1 MRQVVSLELK
11 KAFRT
16 KGFYIALVV
25 GLLISLY
32 HTVLIYRYA
41 YAPNNAEY
49 EEVAEAGEMDKEY
62 GYWYEIGVLDGWLG
76 TELQSPCNQ
85 LFYLLL
91 PFLAV
96 LPYGSQLFSEWNNG
110 YAGQMIIR
118 CGRRRYLTARGIAAF
133 VSGGCV
139 IAIPLLVNFLSIA
152 CFMPIIVTDPM
163 ALQSVVPGRALLGD
177 LVYEAPALYAAWYI
191 FIDFI
196 YGGLFALMAL
206 AITQFCNNGFVLT
219 ILPLMFNCCM
229 YYGVHNLIPDIN
241 AYNISLIPN
250 PAQQG
255 MKLTWHSL
263 FLSMSGTFLI
273 LIVLFAASNY
283 KKDVLRTGA
292 ME

>member
-1 MRQVVSLELK
+1 
-11 KAFRT
+11 
-16 KGFYIALVV
+16 
-25 GLLISLY
+25 
-32 HTVLIYRYA
+32 
-41 YAPNNAEY
+41 
-49 EEVAEAGEMDKEY
+49 
-62 GYWYEIGVLDGWLG
+62 
-76 TELQSPCNQ
+76 
-85 LFYLLL
+85 
-91 PFLAV
+91 
-96 LPYGSQLFSEWNNG
+96 
-110 YAGQMIIR
+110 MIIR

-152 CFMPIIVTDPM
+152 CFMPII
-163 ALQSVVPGRALLGD
+163 VPGRALLGD

-283 KKDVLRTGA
+283 KKDVLRNA
-292 ME
+292 IIDYQ

>member
-1 MRQVVSLELK
+1 M
-11 KAFRT
+11 
-16 KGFYIALVV
+16 
-25 GLLISLY
+25 LISLY
-32 HTVLIYRYA
+32 HTVWIYRYA

-62 GYWYEIGVLDGWLG
+62 GYWYEIGVLGGWLG

>member
-1 MRQVVSLELK
+1 M
-11 KAFRT
+11 
-16 KGFYIALVV
+16 
-25 GLLISLY
+25 
-32 HTVLIYRYA
+32 
-41 YAPNNAEY
+41 
-49 EEVAEAGEMDKEY
+49 
-62 GYWYEIGVLDGWLG
+62 
-76 TELQSPCNQ
+76 
-85 LFYLLL
+85 
-91 PFLAV
+91 
-96 LPYGSQLFSEWNNG
+96 
-110 YAGQMIIR
+110 
-118 CGRRRYLTARGIAAF
+118 
-133 VSGGCV
+133 
-139 IAIPLLVNFLSIA
+139 
-152 CFMPIIVTDPM
+152 
-163 ALQSVVPGRALLGD
+163 
-177 LVYEAPALYAAWYI
+177 YEAPALYAAWYI

-219 ILPLMFNCCM
+219 ILPLMFNCYM

>member
-1 MRQVVSLELK
+1 M
-11 KAFRT
+11 
-16 KGFYIALVV
+16 
-25 GLLISLY
+25 
-32 HTVLIYRYA
+32 
-41 YAPNNAEY
+41 
-49 EEVAEAGEMDKEY
+49 
-62 GYWYEIGVLDGWLG
+62 
-76 TELQSPCNQ
+76 
-85 LFYLLL
+85 
-91 PFLAV
+91 
-96 LPYGSQLFSEWNNG
+96 
-110 YAGQMIIR
+110 
-118 CGRRRYLTARGIAAF
+118 
-133 VSGGCV
+133 

-206 AITQFCNNGFVLT
+206 AITQFCNNGFVLM